1 MSVSGA
7 LQRFNVMDA
16 MLIIRRGIGTFRTGS
31 PSFRGSMD
39 E

>member
-7 LQRFNVMDA
+7 LQRFKVMDG
-16 MLIIRRGIGTFRTGS
+16 MLVIRRDVGTFRTGS